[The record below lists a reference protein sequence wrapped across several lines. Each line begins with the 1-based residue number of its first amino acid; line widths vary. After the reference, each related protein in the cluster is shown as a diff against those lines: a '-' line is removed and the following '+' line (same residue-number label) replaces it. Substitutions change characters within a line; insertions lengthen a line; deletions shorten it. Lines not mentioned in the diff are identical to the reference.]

1 MSVTIY
7 KNANIDN
14 QGLTSFAVENG
25 KFIKFGKD
33 VEQEYQDRSARRR
46 QKESFRIR
54 AATSRKAE
62 DEENLRR
69 AGRSVQKIL

>member
-25 KFIKFGKD
+25 KFIKFGK
-33 VEQEYQDRSARRR
+33 EQNGDGFSGENICANDTKLLDSLKSA
-46 QKESFRIR
+46 
-54 AATSRKAE
+54 
-62 DEENLRR
+62 
-69 AGRSVQKIL
+69 

>member
-33 VEQEYQDRSARRR
+33 VEQEYQDAKVVDLPEPVGPVTNTKPRGSLV
-46 QKESFRIR
+46 S
-54 AATSRKAE
+54 S
-62 DEENLRR
+62 
-69 AGRSVQKIL
+69 